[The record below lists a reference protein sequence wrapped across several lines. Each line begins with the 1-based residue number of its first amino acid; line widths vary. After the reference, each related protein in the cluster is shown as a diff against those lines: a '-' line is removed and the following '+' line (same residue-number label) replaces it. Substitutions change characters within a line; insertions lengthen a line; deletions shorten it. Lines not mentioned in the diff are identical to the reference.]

1 MSTTLVLDLEH
12 NRKRLHYY
20 SQLKE
25 QKAASKKAGALD
37 KWIEIYEERVQKLE
51 RKATKLGLKFVL
63 PAANSSASA
72 SRSA

>member
-12 NRKRLHYY
+12 NRKRLQYY

-25 QKAASKKAGALD
+25 QKAASKKATALD
-37 KWIEIYEERVQKLE
+37 KWIEIYEERVEKLE

-63 PAANSSASA
+63 PPAANSSSHT
-72 SRSA
+72 RSA